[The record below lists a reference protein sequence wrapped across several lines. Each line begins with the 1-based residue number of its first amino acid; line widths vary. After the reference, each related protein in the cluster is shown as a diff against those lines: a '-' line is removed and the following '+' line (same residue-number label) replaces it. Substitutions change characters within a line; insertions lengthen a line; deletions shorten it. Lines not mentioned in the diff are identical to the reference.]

1 MAIASRSESVM
12 EHKII
17 SISSKRQITIPQKYF
32 EVLGFDG
39 EAECILQNGG
49 IFLRP
54 VRMDGNEFAEQ
65 ILAELIDEGLSGEAL
80 LSKFKERQAQIRP
93 AAEAMLHNAE
103 EIANGNA
110 PFETYEDVFGSEDE

>member
-1 MAIASRSESVM
+1 MAITARSESVM

-54 VRMDGNEFAEQ
+54 ARMDGNESAEQ
-65 ILAELIDEGLSGEAL
+65 ILADLIEEGYSGTELLAR
-80 LSKFKERQAQIRP
+80 FKAQSRKIRP
-93 AAEAMLHNAE
+93 AVEHLIEEADRIAEQGRAIPMENLFGAE
-103 EIANGNA
+103 GE
-110 PFETYEDVFGSEDE
+110 

>member
-1 MAIASRSESVM
+1 MAITARSESVM

-49 IFLRP
+49 IFFGPSVWMAMNLQNRFLR
-54 VRMDGNEFAEQ
+54 
-65 ILAELIDEGLSGEAL
+65 I
-80 LSKFKERQAQIRP
+80 
-93 AAEAMLHNAE
+93 
-103 EIANGNA
+103 
-110 PFETYEDVFGSEDE
+110 